1 MKRKRKPGKNK
12 KSAPPARKGK
22 GQPPRGKTA
31 VEEWRPNGY
40 TDSKYMDTPKMSVEE
55 RKAAQLAKWRKE
67 LGLD

>member
-1 MKRKRKPGKNK
+1 MKRKKRINKNK
-12 KSAPPARKGK
+12 KSAPPTKKGK
-22 GQPPRGKTA
+22 GQPWGKTA